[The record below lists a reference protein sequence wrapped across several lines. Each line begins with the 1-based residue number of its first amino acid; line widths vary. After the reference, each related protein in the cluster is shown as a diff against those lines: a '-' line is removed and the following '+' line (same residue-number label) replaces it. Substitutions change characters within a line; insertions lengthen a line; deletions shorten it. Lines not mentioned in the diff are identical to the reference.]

1 MFPNYIG
8 RRLIGFKQK
17 FQEAS
22 SKKQS
27 YVNACSECTLHPLLL
42 LTTLRAL
49 HVQKKGERQTTG
61 THFLCLVSWRA
72 CRIVGRGALD
82 VERMGG
88 PGLRSPALFFLLG
101 LRPKWLF
108 GIPVMTAKMQPSFV
122 PALDHP
128 QFSLPVHNNI
138 WFAQYNLFITCSS
151 SPRSYEYIP

>member
-1 MFPNYIG
+1 MFN
-8 RRLIGFKQK
+8 
-17 FQEAS
+17 
-22 SKKQS
+22 
-27 YVNACSECTLHPLLL
+27 
-42 LTTLRAL
+42 
-49 HVQKKGERQTTG
+49 KKGERQTTG

-72 CRIVGRGALD
+72 CCIVGRGALD

-151 SPRSYEYIP
+151 SPRSYEYIPWADFLSLWVLDRRYHLPVEGWPYKFELLCHLLPASQL